1 LKTAQD
7 MWSSRRPFIAFLV
20 LCAVVC
26 HSSAQI
32 VAFGASNVS
41 GFKVEPSQ
49 TWPALLE
56 MLLQAKGYNVRV
68 INAGLSGDTTAHMLQ
83 RVDTSIPN
91 GTKVVVLDMGGGFFN
106 DKIQNISREQSEK
119 DIHAIAARLRA
130 RGIKIVPEYSY
141 KLPDEFKQADHV
153 HLNMAGHQELAKMLL
168 PEVIAALNR

>member
-1 LKTAQD
+1 
-7 MWSSRRPFIAFLV
+7 MWSSRHPFIAFLV
-20 LCAVVC
+20 LCAAVC

-56 MLLQAKGYNVRV
+56 MLLQAKGYNIRV

-91 GTKVVVLDMGGGFFN
+91 VIQILLMPLIMLGQNIQGRHSERRAQFALDVNVRAEEEIETVLSHLEYQNTLLITMIDKLGLDMEEPKGASATS
-106 DKIQNISREQSEK
+106 KP
-119 DIHAIAARLRA
+119 RA
-130 RGIKIVPEYSY
+130 S
-141 KLPDEFKQADHV
+141 
-153 HLNMAGHQELAKMLL
+153 
-168 PEVIAALNR
+168 